1 MFFHSPST
9 SPFKYHLNR
18 TSIVLQMTIRPL
30 FCGEL
35 PCDAVEI
42 NDTKSPKTAPRHH
55 WAAEWRDREVR
66 PAESARRFRP
76 MAAKR
81 RSPRSPDSGAIKSI
95 KWMFPQLWGYPK
107 IHFSNFSSFF
117 HYKTSVLVIDDIW
130 KPQNKHLKKNTANM
144 KKLVRLQFVLCT
156 LETTVQHSHGVSSS

>member
-1 MFFHSPST
+1 MNGCFHSPST

-66 PAESARRFRP
+66 PAENARRFRP
-76 MAAKR
+76 MATK
-81 RSPRSPDSGAIKSI
+81 RSPRIQGPSNPSNGCFHSYGGTPKSI
-95 KWMFPQLWGYPK
+95 LVG
-107 IHFSNFSSFF
+107 FF
-117 HYKTSVLVIDDIW
+117 NYKASVLVIHDLW
-130 KPQNKHLKKNTANM
+130 KPQNKHLKKTLRTWLNLWGSSLFYARLRPLFNTVM
-144 KKLVRLQFVLCT
+144 ESVRHDRLL
-156 LETTVQHSHGVSSS
+156 